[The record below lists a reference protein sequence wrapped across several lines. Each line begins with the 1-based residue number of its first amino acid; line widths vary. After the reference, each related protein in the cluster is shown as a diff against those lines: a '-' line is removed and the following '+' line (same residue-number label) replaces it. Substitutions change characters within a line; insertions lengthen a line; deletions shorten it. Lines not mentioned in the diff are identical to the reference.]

1 MYLHKLKKPNGDIY
15 LSIKEK
21 YHVPGKGAREKTV
34 KSLGYVSELQKTYE
48 DPIVYFSQMAA
59 EMTAQKKKEQ
69 SVRIFIDT
77 TAKMS
82 TDVDDVKN
90 VGYGVLKELYK
101 QLDEVIFY
109 LEKEDELLIFDTASG
124 KEQRKPL

>member
-1 MYLHKLKKPNGDIY
+1 MSVNYRKHMN
-15 LSIKEK
+15 
-21 YHVPGKGAREKTV
+21 
-34 KSLGYVSELQKTYE
+34 

-82 TDVDDVKN
+82 TDV
-90 VGYGVLKELYK
+90 E
-101 QLDEVIFY
+101 
-109 LEKEDELLIFDTASG
+109 T
-124 KEQRKPL
+124 